1 MPEQHDVA
9 AAKGWRTVLK
19 PNGKD
24 VERRDFVTSNWP
36 PAGHPLYGD
45 DRTVAAV
52 TDWLLS
58 KGHSILQLFLL
69 APNEREHSLMVLE
82 RVNAPH
88 GASVLSL
95 GCGVGGMERYW
106 VDAMPN
112 IEVTLVNQSMA
123 QLARC
128 VCPGARVLADMRDGP
143 SLPGSGYDVV
153 VLGYSLHH
161 VDDVPAMLA
170 VAYSMLRPG
179 GTLLVLDVCDGS
191 PGYEQ
196 AVQYR
201 TLHAGVLAHC
211 GLVRLDHGLTWHPM
225 PAEVVGQHV
234 ASLLVPFHVRPGMW
248 VGMA

>member
-1 MPEQHDVA
+1 MTPTEPQASPAKARPFVTGSWPVEDHPAYGDEVLVA
-9 AAKGWRTVLK
+9 RVTDDLLAQGRTV
-19 PNGKD
+19 
-24 VERRDFVTSNWP
+24 
-36 PAGHPLYGD
+36 Y
-45 DRTVAAV
+45 
-52 TDWLLS
+52 
-58 KGHSILQLFLL
+58 QMFLL
-69 APNEREHSLMVLE
+69 DPDERLHAQAVLAHVFVPIDG
-82 RVNAPH
+82 R
-88 GASVLSL
+88 VLSL

>member
-1 MPEQHDVA
+1 MTPTEPQASPAKARPFVTGSWPLEDHPAYGDEVLVA
-9 AAKGWRTVLK
+9 RVTDDLLAQGRTV
-19 PNGKD
+19 
-24 VERRDFVTSNWP
+24 
-36 PAGHPLYGD
+36 Y
-45 DRTVAAV
+45 
-52 TDWLLS
+52 
-58 KGHSILQLFLL
+58 QMFLL
-69 APNEREHSLMVLE
+69 DPDERLHAQAVLAHVFVPIDG
-82 RVNAPH
+82 R
-88 GASVLSL
+88 VLSL

-170 VAYSMLRPG
+170 VAYSALRPG

-191 PGYEQ
+191 PAYEQ

>member
-1 MPEQHDVA
+1 VLVGRVTDDLLAQ
-9 AAKGWRTVLK
+9 GRTV
-19 PNGKD
+19 
-24 VERRDFVTSNWP
+24 
-36 PAGHPLYGD
+36 Y
-45 DRTVAAV
+45 
-52 TDWLLS
+52 
-58 KGHSILQLFLL
+58 QMFLL
-69 APNEREHSLMVLE
+69 DPDERLHAQAVLAHVFVPIGG
-82 RVNAPH
+82 R
-88 GASVLSL
+88 VLSL
-95 GCGVGGMERYW
+95 GCGVGGMERHW
-106 VDAMPN
+106 VDAMPS

>member
-1 MPEQHDVA
+1 MTPTEPQA
-9 AAKGWRTVLK
+9 SPAKAR
-19 PNGKD
+19 P
-24 VERRDFVTSNWP
+24 FVTSSWP
-36 PAGHPLYGD
+36 LEDHPAYGD
-45 DRTVAAV
+45 EVLVARVTDDLLAQGRTVY
-52 TDWLLS
+52 
-58 KGHSILQLFLL
+58 QMFLL
-69 APNEREHSLMVLE
+69 DPDERLHAQAVLAHVFVPIDG
-82 RVNAPH
+82 R
-88 GASVLSL
+88 VLSL

-191 PGYEQ
+191 PAYEQ